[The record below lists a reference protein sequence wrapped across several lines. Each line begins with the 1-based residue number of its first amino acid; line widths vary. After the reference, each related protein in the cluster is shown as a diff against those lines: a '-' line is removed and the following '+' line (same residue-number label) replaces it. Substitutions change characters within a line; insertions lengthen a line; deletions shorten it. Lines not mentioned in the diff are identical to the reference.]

1 MKVVTLPLGS
11 LQTNCYIVYDENLL
25 DAVVID
31 PADDADAILSALH
44 ERQLTLKL
52 VLLTHGHFD
61 HMMALDPLLDATG
74 AAFALSSTDAPML
87 RDDDLN
93 CMASLHGGH
102 FVVDHQ
108 PDAFLRDGDKIEL
121 GDLRVEVMET
131 PGHTAGSLTYRIG
144 DALFTGDLLFFLMVG
159 RMDLPTGSFTALKK
173 SLLKIG
179 KSDGDYQIYPGH
191 SIATTLAF
199 ERENNIYLKHLLSRK
214 AET

>member
-1 MKVVTLPLGS
+1 MKVITLSLGS
-11 LQTNCYIVYDENLL
+11 LQTNCYIVYDEKSL
-25 DAVVID
+25 DTVVID
-31 PADDADAILSALH
+31 PADDADAILSALRECH
-44 ERQLTLKL
+44 LNLKL

-74 AAFALSSTDAPML
+74 AAFALSAGDAPML
-87 RDDDLN
+87 QDDYLN

-102 FVVDHQ
+102 FKVDHR
-108 PDAFLRDGDKIEL
+108 PDALLRDGDKIEF
-121 GDLRVEVMET
+121 GDMLIEVLET

-144 DALFTGDLLFFLMVG
+144 DTLFTGDLLFYLMVG

-179 KSDGDYQIYPGH
+179 KLDRDYQICPGH

-199 ERENNIYLKHLLSRK
+199 ERENNIYMKHLLSRK